1 MDDPRGWLRPGPAGD
16 WLVETLFDAVP
27 DLNFFVKDRQGRYV
41 SVNEALRRRSG
52 AQHKRDLV
60 GRTAAEVFT
69 GEAGERFSGQDE
81 RTLRD
86 GAELRDVLE
95 LYFGAGGEPV
105 WCLTSKWPLR
115 DASGA
120 VVGLVGVSRD
130 VPAPGDRAGDQT
142 GDFARVAE
150 ALAYMGRCYDR
161 PLRMPEVAARA
172 GLSEDS
178 LGRLVRRVCHVTPK
192 QFLLRV
198 RLDAATRL
206 LRDPALSVAQVAHA
220 CGYSDHSAFTRTFRA
235 VTGLSPQAYRQRMGP
250 SGDGNTGVL
259 T

>member
-1 MDDPRGWLRPGPAGD
+1 MWHSGSMDDPRVWLRPGPAGE
-16 WLVETLFDAVP
+16 WLVESLFDAVP
-27 DLNFFVKDRQGRYV
+27 DLNFFVKDRSGRYV
-41 SVNEALRRRSG
+41 SVNDALRRRSG
-52 AQHKRDLV
+52 AGHKRDLI

-81 RTLRD
+81 RTLRS
-86 GAELRDVLE
+86 GEEIRDVLE
-95 LYFGAGGEPV
+95 LYFGARGEPV

-115 DASGA
+115 DAWGL
-120 VVGLVGVSRD
+120 VVGLAVVSRD
-130 VPAPGDRAGDQT
+130 VPPPASERSGERQ

-206 LRDPALSVAQVAHA
+206 LRDSALPVAEVAHA

-235 VTGLSPQAYRQRMGP
+235 VTGLSPQAYRQRMTAP
-250 SGDGNTGVL
+250 
-259 T
+259 

>member
-1 MDDPRGWLRPGPAGD
+1 MPQWVMDDPRAWLTPGPGED

-27 DLNFFVKDRQGRYV
+27 DLNFFVKDGQGRYV
-41 SVNEALRRRSG
+41 SVNDALRRRSG
-52 AQHKRDLV
+52 ARHKAELL

-69 GEAGERFSGQDE
+69 GDAGERFSGQDE
-81 RTLRD
+81 RTLRA
-86 GAELRDVLE
+86 GEELRDVLE
-95 LYFGAGGEPV
+95 LYFGPGGEPV

-115 DASGA
+115 DPAGR

-130 VPAPGDRAGDQT
+130 VPPPSERP

-150 ALAYMGRCYDR
+150 ALAYMQRHYAL

-192 QFLLRV
+192 QYLLRV

-206 LRDPALSVAQVAHA
+206 LRDPAVSVAAVAHA
-220 CGYSDHSAFTRTFRA
+220 CGYSDHSAFSRTFRA
-235 VTGLSPQAYRQRMGP
+235 VTGLSPQAYRQRMAAGP
-250 SGDGNTGVL
+250 G
-259 T
+259 

>member
-27 DLNFFVKDRQGRYV
+27 DLNFFVKDGRGRYV

-52 AQHKRDLV
+52 AQHKRDLI

-130 VPAPGDRAGDQT
+130 VPAPGDQT